1 MAASHNQKIRRN
13 DLYSVLMRHHLTY
26 RVEFWVPQ
34 HWNSVEGPKFGKRLE
49 HLYCEETLRQLL
61 VQREDKTA
69 LEGLYSSPPEP
80 TGKLQKSGSRE
91 IYVFPMRIVT
101 DWIQLLRK
109 ALQPTSL
116 QLSDSTGA
124 TQSNFVTNLALLMET
139 WIIKSLSFK
148 VSLSLNDSVILCF
161 H

>member
-1 MAASHNQKIRRN
+1 M
-13 DLYSVLMRHHLTY
+13 
-26 RVEFWVPQ
+26 
-34 HWNSVEGPKFGKRLE
+34 
-49 HLYCEETLRQLL
+49 YCEETLRQLL

-139 WIIKSLSFK
+139 
-148 VSLSLNDSVILCF
+148 
-161 H
+161 